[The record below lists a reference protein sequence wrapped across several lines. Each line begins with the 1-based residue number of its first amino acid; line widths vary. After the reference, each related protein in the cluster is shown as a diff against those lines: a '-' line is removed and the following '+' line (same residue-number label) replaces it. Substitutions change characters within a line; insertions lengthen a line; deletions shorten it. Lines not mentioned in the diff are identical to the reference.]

1 MENMVCSFLLQ
12 SFIVLFAII
21 FHTPID
27 GRSESGSFSDLS
39 DQRFSQ
45 GSIQSYEKRISQGSI
60 CSTGLIKYSIYA
72 WSELSM
78 KNL

>member
-1 MENMVCSFLLQ
+1 MVCLFLLQ
-12 SFIVLFAII
+12 SFIFLFAII

-39 DQRFSQ
+39 DKRFSQ

-60 CSTGLIKYSIYA
+60 CSTGLIHSIIFA
-72 WSELSM
+72 WSQLSM